1 MIYATALVKEAAAHA
16 NAELGVISQDQLGAI
31 STACGQLL
39 EGKHHDQFPVD
50 VMQGGAG
57 TSTNMNANE
66 VIANLGLE
74 AMGKQ
79 RGEYEFLHPNDH
91 VNASQSTNDAYP
103 TAVKL
108 STYVGVG
115 QLLGTMSHLRSTFET
130 KAAELADVMTIGR
143 TQLQDAVPMTV
154 GQQFSAYAE
163 MIRGAEDRL
172 RTAQQSMAVIN
183 MGGTAIG
190 TGINAPQG
198 YREAVTKKLAELSN
212 VPVRSASNLVEATQ
226 NTVGFVHVS
235 GAVKEL
241 AVVLIKVAND
251 LRLMAAGPQAGLG
264 DIKLPERQ
272 AGSSI
277 MPGKV
282 NPVIPEAVNQVA
294 FEAIGNDATIA
305 YASQGGQLQLNA
317 FEPLIQHKLHESLMH
332 MANACE
338 TLADKCVAGIT
349 VDRDKLALRVA
360 TSATTATAL
369 NPIIGYE
376 KAALVAKET
385 VKTGGSVVDIVA
397 KFGFMSK
404 DEASAALADLPK
416 LTMPY
421 EPGVHRRSLA
431 AEPANE
437 ADALEQKTA

>member
-1 MIYATALVKEAAAHA
+1 LVKAAAAHA
-16 NAELGVISQDQLGAI
+16 NAELGVISQKQQWAI

-39 EGKHHDQFPVD
+39 EGQHHDQLRVD
-50 VMQGGAG
+50 VLQGGAG
-57 TSTNMNANE
+57 TSTNMNINE
-66 VIANLGLE
+66 LIANLGLE

-79 RGEYEFLHPNDH
+79 RGEYQFLHPNDH

-108 STYVGVG
+108 STYIEIE
-115 QLLGTMSHLRSTFET
+115 QLRGTVNHLRSTFEA
-130 KAAELADVMTIGR
+130 KAEEFTDVMGIGR
-143 TQLQDAVPMTV
+143 TQLQDAVPMTL
-154 GQQFSAYAE
+154 GQQFQAYAE
-163 MIRGAEDRL
+163 MVAGAEDRL
-172 RTAQQSMAVIN
+172 STAQQSMLVIN

-198 YREAVTKKLAELSN
+198 YREAVTAKLAELSG
-212 VPVRSASNLVEATQ
+212 VPVVSASNLVEATQ

-241 AVVLIKVAND
+241 AVVLIKAAND
-251 LRLMAAGPQAGLG
+251 LRLMASGPQAGLG
-264 DIKLPERQ
+264 DIQLPERQ

-294 FEAIGNDATIA
+294 FEAIGNDAAVT
-305 YASQGGQLQLNA
+305 YASQAGQLQLNA
-317 FEPLIQHKLHESLMH
+317 FEPLIQNKLHESLTH

-338 TLADKCVAGIT
+338 MLADKCVAGIT
-349 VDRDKLALRVA
+349 VDHDKLALRVA

-376 KAALVAKET
+376 KAALVAKQT
-385 VKTGGSVVDIVA
+385 VRTGGSVVDIVA
-397 KFGFMSK
+397 QLGFMSK
-404 DEASAALADLPK
+404 DEATKALADLPS
-416 LTMPY
+416 LTVPY
-421 EPGVHRRSLA
+421 QLGVHRRSLNNA
-431 AEPANE
+431 S
-437 ADALEQKTA
+437 DSLEQKTA